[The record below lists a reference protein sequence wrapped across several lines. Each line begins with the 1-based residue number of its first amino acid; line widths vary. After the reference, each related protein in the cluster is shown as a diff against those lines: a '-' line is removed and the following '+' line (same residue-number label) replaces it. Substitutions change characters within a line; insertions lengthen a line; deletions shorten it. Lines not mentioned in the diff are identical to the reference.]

1 LQPRRLES
9 EKKPDELDDSIPPL
23 SAASAAGIFAE
34 GSRFGTYVIG
44 PCIGHGGMARIYRA
58 EHQGLQRQVALKVL
72 IDAVAPGTE
81 GRARFLREARIA
93 AAIKH
98 PNVVNIFDIGVESR
112 IPYLVMELLVGQDL
126 EALLQSQ
133 SALSEAS
140 IIDIAVPVVA
150 GLVAVHDAGVV
161 HRDLKPGNIFLSRG
175 QHDEVQPKL
184 LDFGISR
191 ATGGDKLR
199 LTSTQGLLMGTPL
212 YMSPEA
218 LMGADMTALSDQYS
232 LGVVLYEAATGINPF
247 VADNVGETIR
257 RVTTGAF
264 PPLAEHAIR
273 PSRRL
278 AAIIERAMSL
288 DPRDRFPDMRA
299 LGQEL
304 LTLAGQRTRITW
316 GLTFGEVAA
325 SSRPRAEL
333 PPDKFKTAQTL
344 RRATNGMSLAG
355 WPKAV
360 AAVVGVASL
369 AALLRW
375 SVSGNRGVEP
385 SSNRGSADL
394 SGAPVQSEV
403 RSLTPREEPLSR
415 RVPAAAAMALPAQ
428 LPAPAAAVEPRI
440 APAQEPPANR
450 STERSGDPE
459 PVAEAEPAEQEAQA
473 VEEEEDQERSDRS
486 ASRPRQR
493 PPAVSRPAPARPRP
507 DPPSPQPVEES
518 AEAPEWII
526 SPSST
531 GRARSSRKPV
541 TSGTNDALI
550 FD

>member
-1 LQPRRLES
+1 
-9 EKKPDELDDSIPPL
+9 
-23 SAASAAGIFAE
+23 
-34 GSRFGTYVIG
+34 
-44 PCIGHGGMARIYRA
+44 
-58 EHQGLQRQVALKVL
+58 
-72 IDAVAPGTE
+72 
-81 GRARFLREARIA
+81 
-93 AAIKH
+93 
-98 PNVVNIFDIGVESR
+98 
-112 IPYLVMELLVGQDL
+112 
-126 EALLQSQ
+126 
-133 SALSEAS
+133 
-140 IIDIAVPVVA
+140 VPVVA

-191 ATGGDKLR
+191 AMGGDKLR

-257 RVTTGAF
+257 RVTTGEF
-264 PPLAEHAIR
+264 PPLSEHAIR

-333 PPDKFKTAQTL
+333 PPQKFRTAQTL
-344 RRATNGMSLAG
+344 SRATNGMSFAG
-355 WPKAV
+355 WPKAL
-360 AAVVGVASL
+360 AAVIGVASL
-369 AALLRW
+369 AGFLRW
-375 SVSGNRGVEP
+375 SVSRDPGGEP
-385 SSNRGSADL
+385 SSNRGSSDP
-394 SGAPVQSEV
+394 SGVPVQSEV
-403 RSLTPREEPLSR
+403 RSLTPREEPVSR
-415 RVPAAAAMALPAQ
+415 RVPAASAGMALPSQ
-428 LPAPAAAVEPRI
+428 LPPPGAAVAEPSPAPAGEQPTQ
-440 APAQEPPANR
+440 PAELL
-450 STERSGDPE
+450 EDPE
-459 PVAEAEPAEQEAQA
+459 PVAKAQPAEEEAEAEPVEAES
-473 VEEEEDQERSDRS
+473 EELANRN

-493 PPAVSRPAPARPRP
+493 PPAISRPAAPRPRS
-507 DPPSPQPVEES
+507 DPPSPQPVDDT
-518 AEAPEWII
+518 AEPPEWII
-526 SPSST
+526 SPSNS
-531 GRARSSRKPV
+531 GRARSPRKPV

>member
-1 LQPRRLES
+1 
-9 EKKPDELDDSIPPL
+9 
-23 SAASAAGIFAE
+23 
-34 GSRFGTYVIG
+34 
-44 PCIGHGGMARIYRA
+44 MARIYRA

-126 EALLQSQ
+126 EALLESQ

-161 HRDLKPGNIFLSRG
+161 HRDLKPGNIFLSKG
-175 QHDEVQPKL
+175 PHDEVQPKL

-257 RVTTGAF
+257 RVTTGEF
-264 PPLAEHAIR
+264 PPLSEHAIR

-278 AAIIERAMSL
+278 SAIIERAMSL
-288 DPRDRFPDMRA
+288 DSRDRYPDMRA

-325 SSRPRAEL
+325 SLRPRGDL
-333 PPDKFKTAQTL
+333 PLEKSRAAQTL
-344 RRATNGMSLAG
+344 SRATSRLALAG
-355 WPKAV
+355 WPKAL
-360 AAVVGVASL
+360 AAIVGVASL
-369 AALLRW
+369 AAFLRW
-375 SVSGNRGVEP
+375 SVSENLGVAPFSKGGPADP
-385 SSNRGSADL
+385 SDVA
-394 SGAPVQSEV
+394 VQSEV
-403 RSLTPREEPLSR
+403 RSLTPREEPMPQSVRAAASMGLPGQL
-415 RVPAAAAMALPAQ
+415 PAAAAERVV
-428 LPAPAAAVEPRI
+428 PAPRPPTGT
-440 APAQEPPANR
+440 APALEDSAPIEEAVLDDAAQ
-450 STERSGDPE
+450 PE
-459 PVAEAEPAEQEAQA
+459 PTEETEAEAEEHANGQ
-473 VEEEEDQERSDRS
+473 
-486 ASRPRQR
+486 ASRARVR
-493 PPAVSRPAPARPRP
+493 PPAPVSRPSAPRPRA
-507 DPPSPQPVEES
+507 DPPRPEPADES

-526 SPSST
+526 SPSNV
-531 GRARSSRKPV
+531 GRARRARKPV
-541 TSGTNDALI
+541 ASGTNDALI